1 MKAALW
7 TQSKHR
13 GGYGSLGGKLGG
25 RTLEESRRDAGS
37 SEAFEET
44 QGGKIKFCDALENR
58 NSLKAYKRGFA
69 ETTLC
74 TRKTLACASS
84 GNMGADYRNAAW
96 RNWKRRG

>member
-7 TQSKHR
+7 TQSKHC

-44 QGGKIKFCDALENR
+44 QGGKIKFCDALENPEFFK
-58 NSLKAYKRGFA
+58 SL
-69 ETTLC
+69 
-74 TRKTLACASS
+74 
-84 GNMGADYRNAAW
+84 
-96 RNWKRRG
+96 